1 MSRPLAAAGSHD
13 LKLVSAALLA
23 VIVVGGLAV
32 AWRYRNFVIA
42 TLRTYFTEP
51 GSAYNLAVFRLIFYA
66 TAFALVA
73 VPESQA
79 RHFADLPRSLMFPP
93 WGTGRVAPHI
103 PLSPD
108 LARIAFI
115 ALLASSVLAAIGL
128 MTRLA
133 SIVFLVAM
141 TYYLTLPQ
149 LFGKVDHYHI
159 VVWVAA
165 VLAFSPTADALSVD
179 SMIRSALARPNGRTL
194 AVGIP
199 RDVAYARPLRL
210 TWLLIAIGYL
220 GPGLWKYRTAGLEW
234 ASASNM
240 RAIMYDKWYEID
252 GYRPFVPI
260 QKVGLF
266 LTLGALGT
274 LLFETGF
281 VFLIWHRYTRP
292 IAAAMGIF
300 FHSMTILLLQISF
313 YSTQILYVS
322 FVNWEWLSLRI
333 MRNRV
338 PLVFA
343 FDGGCG
349 ICRKSAA
356 ALSRNTVPGGVDYV
370 SAQDGLRSG
379 RLPADVDLS
388 RLLTDI
394 HLFTPDAAY
403 VGYLAYRR
411 LAWRTPLFWPLLP
424 FLYLPPVRALGELIY
439 RRVADGRAC
448 QVGEQE
454 ANPSFSRVSR
464 AWILVP
470 TTIAALVIT
479 AAGVAALEN
488 EVNGWPVA
496 LYPTFA
502 GLHDPVTTQLVV
514 VRKRKGST
522 ARVSLNDCFPWMPS
536 PRYNGLVL
544 STIQRAQTGDVAI
557 FRSLLSVA
565 RESKACPQ
573 IEGGG
578 SLNFVQETV
587 ETTPG
592 VAGPV
597 IQRKVLYA
605 AHL

>member
-23 VIVVGGLAV
+23 VIVIGGLAV
-32 AWRYRNFVIA
+32 AWRHRAFVIA
-42 TLRTYFTEP
+42 TVKAYFTEA

-66 TAFALVA
+66 TAFALA
-73 VPESQA
+73 ALPENQVL
-79 RHFADLPRSLMFPP
+79 HFAKLPRSLMFPP
-93 WGTGRVAPHI
+93 WGTETVAGHI

-108 LARIAFI
+108 LARAAFI
-115 ALLASSVLAAIGL
+115 AVVVSSALAAIGL
-128 MTRLA
+128 LTRLA

-159 VVWVAA
+159 VLWVAA
-165 VLAFSPTADALSVD
+165 VLAFSPTADAFSVD
-179 SMIRSALARPNGRTL
+179 SLIRSALRRDGRTL
-194 AVGIP
+194 AVGLP
-199 RDVAYARPLRL
+199 RDVAYSRPLRL
-210 TWLLIAIGYL
+210 TWLFIAIGYL

-266 LTLGALGT
+266 LTIGALGT
-274 LLFETGF
+274 MMFETGF

-292 IAAAMGIF
+292 IAAVMGIF

-322 FVNWEWLSLRI
+322 FVNWEWLSRRV
-333 MRNRV
+333 MRNRA
-338 PLVFA
+338 PLIFA

-349 ICRKSAA
+349 ICRKTAA
-356 ALSRNTVPGGVDYV
+356 GLSRNTLPGGVEYV
-370 SAQDGLRSG
+370 SAQEGLRSG
-379 RLPADVDLS
+379 RLPADADLS

-403 VGYLAYRR
+403 VGYVAYRR
-411 LAWRTPLFWPLLP
+411 LAWRTPLFWPVLP
-424 FLYLPPVRALGELIY
+424 FLYLAPVRAIGERIY
-439 RRVADGRAC
+439 RRVADGRSC
-448 QVGEQE
+448 QVGEHE
-454 ANPSFSRVSR
+454 LSPTVAPLSR
-464 AWILVP
+464 AWVYVP
-470 TTIAALVIT
+470 TAIAALVIAVAGT
-479 AAGVAALEN
+479 AAIEN
-488 EVNGWPVA
+488 QVNGWPVA

-502 GLHDPVTTQLVV
+502 GLHDRVANQIIV
-514 VRKRKGST
+514 VRTSAGRQT
-522 ARVSLNDCFPWMPS
+522 RVSLNDCLPWMPS
-536 PRYNGLVL
+536 PRYNGLVS
-544 STIQRAQTGDVAI
+544 STIQRAEAGDVAI

-565 RESKACPQ
+565 RESPTCTQ

-578 SLNFVQETV
+578 SLTFIQETV

-592 VAGPV
+592 VAGRV
-597 IQRKVLYA
+597 IERKVLYA
-605 AHL
+605 AHI